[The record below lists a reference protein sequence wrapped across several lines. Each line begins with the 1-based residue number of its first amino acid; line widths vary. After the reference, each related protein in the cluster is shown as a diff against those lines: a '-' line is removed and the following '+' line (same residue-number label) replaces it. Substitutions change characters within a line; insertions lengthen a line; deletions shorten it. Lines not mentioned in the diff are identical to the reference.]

1 MGSSN
6 PLFIMYVTFIP
17 GARVYSAYPCCEAI
31 IVVIFYRLVHT
42 QQNQKTCT
50 LEEAIAMIDNRCSQF
65 SLLLTVLLFATT
77 SISVVS
83 GQPTGEQFIALTHY
97 THTHESLSTHF
108 LFIYTHTGVHLLL
121 RGAVYSNNSIIST
134 NEIGETNSTSN
145 TGLQCI
151 TDRRPCCATVPNRF
165 GEWLFPDGT
174 VVPTQGRATSFYRTR
189 RDNGT
194 VNLNRLNTNV
204 FMPTGLFCCV
214 VPDALNVMQRICA
227 IICELVNQ
235 YTR

>member
-1 MGSSN
+1 MS
-6 PLFIMYVTFIP
+6 
-17 GARVYSAYPCCEAI
+17 
-31 IVVIFYRLVHT
+31 HT
-42 QQNQKTCT
+42 
-50 LEEAIAMIDNRCSQF
+50 R
-65 SLLLTVLLFATT
+65 
-77 SISVVS
+77 
-83 GQPTGEQFIALTHY
+83 
-97 THTHESLSTHF
+97 HTHAHKQTSLQPSI
-108 LFIYTHTGVHLLL
+108 LSNTHTGVYLLL

-134 NEIGETNSTSN
+134 NEIGETTSN

-174 VVPTQGRATSFYRTR
+174 AVPTQGGATSFYRTR
-189 RDNGT
+189 GDDGA

-227 IICELVNQ
+227 IICELINQ
-235 YTR
+235 FYNTLDNNYDKI